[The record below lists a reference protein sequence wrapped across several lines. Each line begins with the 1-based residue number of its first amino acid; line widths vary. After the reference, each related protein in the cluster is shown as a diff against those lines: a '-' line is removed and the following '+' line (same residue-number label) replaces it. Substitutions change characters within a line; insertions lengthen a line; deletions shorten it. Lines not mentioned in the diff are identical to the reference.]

1 VIKLDGIIDNLTNS
15 LETWNEKLAE
25 IWMILTQSLETFK
38 GGHIWEVIQKI
49 NGALMAIGLALLVLF
64 FVVGVVKTC
73 TNFSEVKRPEQAL
86 KLFLRFAI
94 ARGLVVYGMEIMMA
108 IFKII
113 QGITS
118 TIMATVG
125 IGTATNTVLPQE
137 IIEAVED
144 CGFLESIPLWA
155 VSLLGSIFITILA
168 FVMILTVYGR
178 FFKLYMYTAISPVPL
193 SCAAGE
199 TTQSV
204 TVTFLKSYAGVCL
217 EGAVIILSCIIFSAF
232 AASPPVVDVD
242 ASAVSMVWS
251 YITEIIFNMLILV
264 GTVKMSDHVVKDMM
278 GL

>member
-1 VIKLDGIIDNLTNS
+1 MDGIIDNLTNS

-242 ASAVSMVWS
+242 ASAASMVWS

>member
-1 VIKLDGIIDNLTNS
+1 MTLDGIIDNLTNA

-38 GGHIWEVIQKI
+38 GGHIWDVMEKI

-64 FVVGVVKTC
+64 FVIGVVKTC
-73 TNFSEVKRPEQAL
+73 TNFSEVKRPEQAI
-86 KLFLRFAI
+86 KLFLRFTI
-94 ARGLVVYGMEIMMA
+94 ARGLVVYGMELMTA
-108 IFKII
+108 IFEII

-118 TIMATVG
+118 TIMTTVG
-125 IGTATNTVLPQE
+125 IGKVTNTVLPQE
-137 IIEAVED
+137 IINAVED

-178 FFKLYMYTAISPVPL
+178 FFKLYMYTAISPIPL

-217 EGAVIILSCIIFSAF
+217 EGAIIILSCIIFSAF

-264 GTVKMSDHVVKDMM
+264 GTVKLSDHVVKDMM

>member
-1 VIKLDGIIDNLTNS
+1 MKTLDGIIDNLTNA

-25 IWMILTQSLETFK
+25 IWIILTQSPQEFK
-38 GGHIWEVIQKI
+38 GGHIWQVIEKI

-73 TNFSEVKRPEQAL
+73 TNFSEVKRPEQAV
-86 KLFLRFAI
+86 KLFIRFAI
-94 ARGLVVYGMEIMMA
+94 ARGLVVYGMELMTS
-108 IFKII
+108 IFEII

-118 TIMATVG
+118 TIMTTVG
-125 IGTATNTVLPQE
+125 IGTATNTVLPKE

-232 AASPPVVDVD
+232 AASPPAVDVD

>member
-1 VIKLDGIIDNLTNS
+1 MDAIIDNLTNS

-118 TIMATVG
+118 TIMTTIG
-125 IGTATNTVLPQE
+125 IGSASNTVLPQE

-232 AASPPVVDVD
+232 AASPPVVDAD

>member
-1 VIKLDGIIDNLTNS
+1 MDGIIDNLTNS

-118 TIMATVG
+118 TIMTTVG
-125 IGTATNTVLPQE
+125 IGTATNTVLPKE
-137 IIEAVED
+137 IITAVED

>member
-1 VIKLDGIIDNLTNS
+1 MDGIIDNLTNS

-25 IWMILTQSLETFK
+25 IWLILTQSLETFK

-94 ARGLVVYGMEIMMA
+94 ARGLVVYGMELMMA

-118 TIMATVG
+118 TIMTTVG
-125 IGTATNTVLPQE
+125 IGSATNTVLPEE

-232 AASPPVVDVD
+232 AASPPVVDAD

>member
-1 VIKLDGIIDNLTNS
+1 MKTLDGIIDNLTNA

-25 IWMILTQSLETFK
+25 IWLILTQSPQEFK
-38 GGHIWEVIQKI
+38 GGQIWQVIEKI

-73 TNFSEVKRPEQAL
+73 TNFSEVKRPEQAI

-94 ARGLVVYGMEIMMA
+94 ARGLVVYGMELMTS
-108 IFKII
+108 IFEII

-118 TIMATVG
+118 TIMTTVG

-137 IIEAVED
+137 IIDAVED

-193 SCAAGE
+193 SCSAGE

-204 TVTFLKSYAGVCL
+204 SVTFLKSYAGVCL

>member
-1 VIKLDGIIDNLTNS
+1 MDGIIDNQTNS

-118 TIMATVG
+118 TIMTTIG
-125 IGTATNTVLPQE
+125 IGSASNTVLPQE

-232 AASPPVVDVD
+232 AASPPVVDAD

>member
-1 VIKLDGIIDNLTNS
+1 MDGIIDNLTNS

-94 ARGLVVYGMEIMMA
+94 ARGLVVYGMEIMWQSLKS
-108 IFKII
+108 FKASH
-113 QGITS
+113 QQFMT
-118 TIMATVG
+118 TIG
-125 IGTATNTVLPQE
+125 IGSASNTVLPQE

-144 CGFLESIPLWA
+144 CDFSESIPLWA

-168 FVMILTVYGR
+168 FVMI
-178 FFKLYMYTAISPVPL
+178 
-193 SCAAGE
+193 
-199 TTQSV
+199 
-204 TVTFLKSYAGVCL
+204 
-217 EGAVIILSCIIFSAF
+217 
-232 AASPPVVDVD
+232 
-242 ASAVSMVWS
+242 
-251 YITEIIFNMLILV
+251 
-264 GTVKMSDHVVKDMM
+264 
-278 GL
+278 

>member
-1 VIKLDGIIDNLTNS
+1 MDGIIDNLTNS

-118 TIMATVG
+118 TIMTTIG
-125 IGTATNTVLPQE
+125 IGSASNTVLPQE

-232 AASPPVVDVD
+232 AASPPLVDAD

>member
-1 VIKLDGIIDNLTNS
+1 MDGIIDNLTNS

-118 TIMATVG
+118 TIMTTIG
-125 IGTATNTVLPQE
+125 IGSASNTVLPQE

-155 VSLLGSIFITILA
+155 VSLLGNIFITILA

-232 AASPPVVDVD
+232 AASPPVVDAD

>member
-1 VIKLDGIIDNLTNS
+1 MDGIIDNLTNA

-25 IWMILTQSLETFK
+25 IWLILTQSPQEFK
-38 GGHIWEVIQKI
+38 GGHIWTVIEKI

-73 TNFSEVKRPEQAL
+73 TNFSEVKRPEQAI

-94 ARGLVVYGMEIMMA
+94 ARGLVVYGMELMTS
-108 IFKII
+108 IFEII

-118 TIMATVG
+118 TIMTTVG
-125 IGTATNTVLPQE
+125 IGTATNTVLPKE
-137 IIEAVED
+137 IITAVED

-193 SCAAGE
+193 SCSAGE

-232 AASPPVVDVD
+232 AASPPVVDVN

>member
-1 VIKLDGIIDNLTNS
+1 MDGIIDNLTNS

-118 TIMATVG
+118 TIMTTIG
-125 IGTATNTVLPQE
+125 IGSASNTVLPQE

-193 SCAAGE
+193 SCAVGE

-217 EGAVIILSCIIFSAF
+217 EGVVIILSCIIFSAF
-232 AASPPVVDVD
+232 AASPPVVDAD